1 MTNKIKVKH
10 FKENTVVVLRDLP
23 KKIKVKKSKQ
33 HVIIVL
39 TN

>member
-1 MTNKIKVKH
+1 MKNKLKIKYLKD
-10 FKENTVVVLRDLP
+10 NIVVVLRDLP

-33 HVIIVL
+33 YTVIVL